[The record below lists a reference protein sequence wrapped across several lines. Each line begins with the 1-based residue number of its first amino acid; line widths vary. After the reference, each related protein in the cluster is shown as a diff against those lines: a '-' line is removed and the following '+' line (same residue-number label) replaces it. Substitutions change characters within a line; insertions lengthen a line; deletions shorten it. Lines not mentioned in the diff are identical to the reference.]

1 MRRRARAGTPA
12 KAEVARRWGKTPL
25 VTTEHA
31 LFWAAGMIVGGATV
45 GMMGKSFVE
54 ERGRKLIPTF
64 VALAVV
70 AGLIVGWALNAWI
83 DYIHFTANGGSASG
97 L

>member
-1 MRRRARAGTPA
+1 MEA
-12 KAEVARRWGKTPL
+12 ARR
-25 VTTEHA
+25 VTEHVV
-31 LFWAAGMIVGGATV
+31 FWVAGFVVGGATV

-54 ERGRKLIPTF
+54 ERGRRLIPMF
-64 VALAVV
+64 VGLAII

-83 DYIHFTANGGSASG
+83 DYIHFTANGGGASG